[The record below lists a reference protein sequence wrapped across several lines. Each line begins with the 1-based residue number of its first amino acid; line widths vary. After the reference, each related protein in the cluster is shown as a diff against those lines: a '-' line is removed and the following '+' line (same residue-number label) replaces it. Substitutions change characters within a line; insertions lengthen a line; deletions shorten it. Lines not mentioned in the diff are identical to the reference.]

1 MLRAKRDDEGDDG
14 DDHDG
19 DEDDDD
25 DDDDDGDDGD
35 DDDDDGDL
43 AGGDMGTG
51 SHLPVLVA
59 QETQPK
65 HLQAKPFGTSSR

>member
-1 MLRAKRDDEGDDG
+1 VLRAKPDDDGDDG

-19 DEDDDD
+19 NEDY
-25 DDDDDGDDGD
+25 DDDDDGDD
-35 DDDDDGDL
+35 DDGDL
-43 AGGDMGTG
+43 ARGDMGTV

-65 HLQAKPFGTSSR
+65 HLQAKPFGASSR

>member
-1 MLRAKRDDEGDDG
+1 VLRAKPDDDGDDG

-19 DEDDDD
+19 NEDDDD
-25 DDDDDGDDGD
+25 DDDEG
-35 DDDDDGDL
+35 DDDDDGDV
-43 AGGDMGTG
+43 ARGDMGTV

-65 HLQAKPFGTSSR
+65 HLQAKPFGASSR